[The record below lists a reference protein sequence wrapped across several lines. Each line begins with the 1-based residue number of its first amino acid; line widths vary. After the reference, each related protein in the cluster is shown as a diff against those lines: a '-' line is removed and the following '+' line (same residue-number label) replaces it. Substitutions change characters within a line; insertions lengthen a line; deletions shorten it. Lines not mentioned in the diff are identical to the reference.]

1 MKTFTSDNKLEFF
14 FLENKSLIPSS
25 VECVNF
31 IKARHVN
38 IDD

>member
-1 MKTFTSDNKLEFF
+1 MKTFTSDNKLDI

>member
-14 FLENKSLIPSS
+14 LENKSLIPSS
-25 VECVNF
+25 VGCVNF

>member
-1 MKTFTSDNKLEFF
+1 MKTLTSDNKLNF

-31 IKARHVN
+31 IKANHVN